1 MGIAFQS
8 LAVAGLYERENMAN
22 IQQNIRPGMH
32 PNFELENYTDE
43 EQKILNKLKHEWF
56 LTRSS
61 SKYTPPIVFGASV
74 CRFFLMKP
82 TTFFSEMFNLD
93 REIVCV
99 FSPYDKFEPRT
110 LDAFDIVYRKLPD
123 LRAETVCRVLISK
136 DVNVEPAVEK
146 LLKSDPEQ
154 PIVIPFSYKE
164 LVSGYEPYFIRS
176 RFQKHLYSRDLFS
189 FMSPLKKDLY
199 FFGRKTMVLELVNRH
214 KSGEHTG
221 LFGLRKSGKTSILYA
236 IERLMSINDEKLIF
250 LDCESPSIHKLRWN
264 ELLYKLVAEYKKTI
278 DSKAKTLDINKYSEK
293 EAADAFS
300 ADMKSIYE
308 SKKRASVMIIFDE
321 IERVSPKTGSS
332 SHWKDGEDFIL
343 FWQTMRSFYQRNPE
357 MITYLIAGTN
367 PSPVEQHIINGQ
379 ENPLF
384 GSIPCKY
391 VPAFSFDQ
399 IKEMV
404 GKLGYYMG
412 MKFDDIYLAKLT
424 EDFGGHPF
432 LVRQFCSILHKMC
445 PARRP
450 ISIDKVIYEKAKE
463 EFKRN
468 FTEYF
473 DMIVQVLFDWYSEE
487 YDMLT
492 FLANGDMDSFNK
504 FISVYPQHIKHLLGY
519 GLIQQG
525 VGGYSFNIES
535 VKDYLCKRHKYERIN
550 LSEEEKRNEISERR
564 NKIEQ
569 GLRVLIKQTLKIHF
583 GKETKSKVL
592 ASVDVNRREVLGGH
606 EVEILLARNKSL
618 LYFKDLINI
627 IIREWDVFKNVF
639 NIEKEKLRVIL
650 NEINEFR
657 VDAHANMGSD
667 DEFTQIRLH
676 FNRIENI
683 LTSWDTI

>member
-1 MGIAFQS
+1 MPDIKTS
-8 LAVAGLYERENMAN
+8 V
-22 IQQNIRPGMH
+22 RPGMH
-32 PNFELENYTDE
+32 SNFEIDNYTTE
-43 EQKILNKLKHEWF
+43 EQKILRQLKNEWF

-61 SKYTPPIVFGASV
+61 SKYKPPIVLGNSIH
-74 CRFFLMKP
+74 RYFLMKP
-82 TTFFSEMFNLD
+82 TTFFSEMFNLE

-110 LDAFDIVYRKLPD
+110 LDAFDVVYRNIPD

-136 DVNVEPAVEK
+136 DVNIESSIEK

-164 LVSGYEPYFIRS
+164 LLAGYSPYFVRT

-189 FMSPLKKDLY
+189 FMSPLKKDFY
-199 FFGRKTMVLELVNRH
+199 FFGRKGIVLELVNRH

-236 IERLMSINDEKLIF
+236 IERLMSLSNEKLIF

-264 ELLYKLVAEYKKTI
+264 ELLFKLVSVYTETI
-278 DSKAKTLDINKYSEK
+278 DSRIKIINNGRYSEK
-293 EAADAFS
+293 EAADAFC
-300 ADMKSIYE
+300 ADMRRIYE
-308 SKKRASVMIIFDE
+308 SKKRAPVLIIFDE
-321 IERVSPKTGSS
+321 IERISPKTGSS
-332 SHWKDGEDFIL
+332 IHWKDGDDFVL
-343 FWQTMRSFYQRNPE
+343 FWQALRSFYQRHPE

-391 VPAFSFDQ
+391 VAAFNFDQ
-399 IKEMV
+399 VKEMI

-412 MKFDDIYLAKLT
+412 IKFDDLYYGKLT

-432 LVRQFCSILHKMC
+432 LTRQFCSILHKIC
-445 PARRP
+445 PSKRP
-450 ISIDKVIYEKAKE
+450 ISVDKVVYEKAKE

-473 DMIVQVLFDWYSEE
+473 EMIIKVLHDWYNEE

-492 FLANGDMDSFNK
+492 FLANGDLGSFDRLAS
-504 FISVYPQHIKHLLGY
+504 IYPQHIKHLLGY

-525 VGGYSFNIES
+525 AGGYSFNIES

-550 LSEEEKRNEISERR
+550 LSNEEKQKEISERR
-564 NKIEQ
+564 NKIEPR
-569 GLRVLIKQTLKIHF
+569 LRLLVKQTLKMHF
-583 GKETKSKVL
+583 NKDARTKV
-592 ASVDVNRREVLGGH
+592 VDAIEESRRTALE
-606 EVEILLARNKSL
+606 ERDIDAILSPNSSPL
-618 LYFKDLINI
+618 LFRDLTSI
-627 IIREWDVFKNVF
+627 IMREWAIFQNVF
-639 NIEKEKLRVIL
+639 DIGKEKLRIML
-650 NEINEFR
+650 NEISEFR
-657 VDAHANMGSD
+657 VDTHAKNISD
-667 DEFTQIRLH
+667 DDFTQIRLH
-676 FNRIENI
+676 FKRIEES
-683 LTSWDTI
+683 LSSWDIP